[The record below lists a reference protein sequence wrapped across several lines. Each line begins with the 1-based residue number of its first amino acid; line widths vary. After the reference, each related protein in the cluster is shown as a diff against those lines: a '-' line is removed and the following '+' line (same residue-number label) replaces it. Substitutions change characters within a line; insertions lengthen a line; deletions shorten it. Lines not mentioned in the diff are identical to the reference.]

1 MIQLRQRSS
10 ADILHSRVF
19 LRSFPLHLPYDIMSY
34 LLKVCKLH
42 LDERLVNDFWNHLT
56 LVSDPWE
63 ADARSWR
70 EALQKPVWPLG
81 LYGDEAV
88 IGLVNSPFSKI
99 LGIYLNAVLYRP
111 KSTRKSRF
119 LMFSIEVDR
128 IISIEETVYPVL
140 AMITESCNRLTKEG
154 IDGTHFLVS
163 EIRGDQLFYKSIFR
177 HQSWWKSNHVC
188 FRCGAS
194 CAEGSLNYTNYDGW
208 QGARRSTQQF
218 IAEELPAV
226 ACSLVPTLG
235 V

>member
-1 MIQLRQRSS
+1 M
-10 ADILHSRVF
+10 
-19 LRSFPLHLPYDIMSY
+19 
-34 LLKVCKLH
+34 
-42 LDERLVNDFWNHLT
+42 
-56 LVSDPWE
+56 
-63 ADARSWR
+63 
-70 EALQKPVWPLG
+70 
-81 LYGDEAV
+81 
-88 IGLVNSPFSKI
+88 VNSPFSKI
-99 LGIYLNAVLYRP
+99 LGIYLNAVLYQP

-208 QGARRSTQQF
+208 QGTRR
-218 IAEELPAV
+218 AEVLS
-226 ACSLVPTLG
+226 SLLQKSFQLLLAAWCQRWVFKDSCVQLTASFRG
-235 V
+235 